1 MGLEFI
7 DRTFRTTI
15 VVALLAALCLTLYQS
30 GHVALGFLVG
40 VAWSLVNFY
49 LMKRLIVEVLT
60 PDERRKQVTIL
71 IAFIKFPILYAVGYL
86 IIASDY
92 FSIWDLLSGFSLIF
106 LVMLLKALSRM
117 ILRMDPFGFDKKHAE
132 GIH

>member
-1 MGLEFI
+1 MGLDFI
-7 DRTFRTTI
+7 DRTFRTTVI
-15 VVALLAALCLTLYQS
+15 VALLAALCLTIYQS
-30 GHVALGFLVG
+30 GNVALGFLVG
-40 VAWSLVNFY
+40 VAWSLINFY
-49 LMKRLIVEVLT
+49 LMKRLIIEVLS
-60 PDERRKQVTIL
+60 PNERRTQVTVL

-92 FSIWDLLSGFSLIF
+92 FSIYALLAGFSLIL

-132 GIH
+132 GTH